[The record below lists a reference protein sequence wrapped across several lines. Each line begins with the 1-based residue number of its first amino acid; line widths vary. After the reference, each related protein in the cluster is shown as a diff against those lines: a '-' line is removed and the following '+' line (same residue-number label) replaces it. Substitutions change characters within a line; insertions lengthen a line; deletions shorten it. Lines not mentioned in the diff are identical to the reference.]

1 MSSHHKVAVVVQLG
15 PHTFTKLPSFTE
27 SFPIAVYT
35 SHAFTFRNIRRQR
48 RLPPSLKTCAV
59 TPSYITPLITT
70 SGTQLSR
77 AGIKYSLNNWLI
89 HLFYFF
95 SLFFFII
102 KNHICT
108 IKSFLYFNKI
118 KSFSSFSLHWETR
131 GALWERKMYQLE
143 TVPFQAIFV
152 KCILEVAHMK
162 LLTYTESEQCIR
174 GTSFIGMGKRVLE
187 WHGWWIPRCI
197 GDDDADAIFGA
208 WHAREYWL
216 KSRG

>member
-1 MSSHHKVAVVVQLG
+1 LNECLQLHAKAKNKVLLHGAWQVTGHNVSSMPCHHKVAVVVQLG

-77 AGIKYSLNNWLI
+77 AGIKYSLNNWFNSP
-89 HLFYFF
+89 FYFF
-95 SLFFFII
+95 PFFFIT
-102 KNHICT
+102 KNHICS

-118 KSFSSFSLHWETR
+118 KSFLSFLSIGKHA
-131 GALWERKMYQLE
+131 ALY
-143 TVPFQAIFV
+143 V
-152 KCILEVAHMK
+152 KEKC
-162 LLTYTESEQCIR
+162 
-174 GTSFIGMGKRVLE
+174 TSWKRYRFRLF
-187 WHGWWIPRCI
+187 C
-197 GDDDADAIFGA
+197 
-208 WHAREYWL
+208 
-216 KSRG
+216 